1 MFVMKAAPVAALR
14 SKWEPFGP
22 PGTCRLPGCFPEPP
36 EAVASASVSA
46 RVQMIISSLQQG
58 VSQEPPATLR
68 SHRAERGR
76 EPRPAGRPSAH
87 RGQPLLA
94 ATSPQEP
101 SALDSDSDD
110 SVDRDIEQAI
120 QEYLRAKGGAGG
132 RYRAQPARPSTQA
145 PPKLTANPGGQT
157 GEEGSEAQ
165 GSASPVSV
173 SSDDSFEQGIRAE
186 IERFLSEKK
195 LQEAPRWVRPEEQGA
210 EPSEAPARATPKP
223 GREPP
228 AKAVPRQ
235 DPTAASKEF
244 VFRKPPRWAKVNGQP
259 RSLRAKG
266 TAAPEA
272 RLPAPRPEAAPHRGS
287 SGQRPPRTQ
296 SVAAAQRAS
305 DSSSD
310 DGIEEAIQLYQ
321 LEKSRREAGT
331 GLAVDSARSALA
343 EAPRRT
349 PARKKPGFGKATDS
363 PSPDAEQPAK
373 LPKAGKAVPAPGEPA
388 ARSQAAGR
396 PCGRTDVP
404 TELLPGPAEPI
415 LPGPAEPGSA
425 PCPPPPAEPSHPD
438 GDGSAVD
445 SDDSIEQEIRS
456 FLALRMQ
463 AGHPLARAESGLQPT
478 QGPPSQPLPSKSQDR
493 SPHCR
498 RRRGPGCGTTRPLAS
513 RKAREMKDGGQGRA
527 HPALQPPGETCRQPV
542 PARAAGLGDAHGP
555 QGHEKAEEKESSE
568 DKSSSLDSD
577 EDLDTAIK
585 DLLRSKR
592 KARRRGRDPRASG
605 QKKVRF
611 GTAETQSWDKL
622 GSARSGRRESPQ
634 VLRSCLSPCRRDC
647 TAGPPRRAP
656 GADRGTPDA
665 AVPGEGTLPATRL
678 RSRAPRGSPRV
689 CEAEPRDRPRPD
701 AGPRTSSDDTSSVD
715 SDDSIELEIR
725 KFLAEKAK
733 ESSSV
738 GSAEAQGGEPGA
750 PAPQPGMC
758 TRSRRARAALP
769 AAGVQSA
776 ATLLAQGGKGTPFAE
791 LAATLAGCE
800 PAAPRLTGGVV
811 TAKACPGGRNS
822 AYRDQSP
829 RGAEPAAAD
838 TCQTPKAPTFPGNLG
853 SQGLLSPSPGPQAD
867 LTLPWSDFGR
877 PGRLPSPWPLNSEG
891 RGPAWTAGLRTESEK
906 GAEGSARGS
915 TSLALDPGKSLAFGG
930 FSPLL
935 STQLFQFGRGVS
947 WGKHAGLFSTQL
959 GLPPHSPPFAAFGAA
974 QAGPSPVFG
983 GPHLL
988 LRKEG
993 GSWPGRRPPAGLSSH
1008 DGRSMDLRYRRE
1020 AVDADGKDQE
1030 ALGSD
1035 ASEGSDVSVEGGVG

>member
-1 MFVMKAAPVAALR
+1 MFLMKAAPVAALR

-46 RVQMIISSLQQG
+46 RVHMIISSLQQG

-132 RYRAQPARPSTQA
+132 RYGAQPARPSTQA

-165 GSASPVSV
+165 GSASPGSV

-186 IERFLSEKK
+186 IERFLSEK
-195 LQEAPRWVRPEEQGA
+195 LQETPRWVTPEEQRA
-210 EPSEAPARATPKP
+210 EPSEAPARAAPKP
-223 GREPP
+223 GREPS
-228 AKAVPRQ
+228 AKAPLRQ
-235 DPTAASKEF
+235 DATAASKEF
-244 VFRKPPRWAKVNGQP
+244 VFRKPPRWAKANGQP
-259 RSLRAKG
+259 RGLRAKG

-272 RLPAPRPEAAPHRGS
+272 RLPAPRPEAAPHKGS
-287 SGQRPPRTQ
+287 TGQRPPRSQ
-296 SVAAAQRAS
+296 SAAAAQRAS

-349 PARKKPGFGKATDS
+349 PARKKPGFVKATDS
-363 PSPDAEQPAK
+363 LSPDAEQPAK
-373 LPKAGKAVPAPGEPA
+373 LPKAGRAVPAPGEPA
-388 ARSQAAGR
+388 TRSQGAGQ
-396 PCGRTDVP
+396 PCCRADVP
-404 TELLPGPAEPI
+404 AELLGPEPI
-415 LPGPAEPGSA
+415 LPGPVEPSSP
-425 PCPPPPAEPSHPD
+425 PCPPPRAEPDRPD
-438 GDGSAVD
+438 DGSAVD
-445 SDDSIEQEIRS
+445 SDDSIEQEIRT
-456 FLALRMQ
+456 FLALKTQ
-463 AGHPLARAESGLQPT
+463 ARHPLTRAEGGPQPA
-478 QGPPSQPLPSKSQDR
+478 QGPPSQPLPSKSPDR

-498 RRRGPGCGTTRPLAS
+498 RRRGATRPLAS
-513 RKAREMKDGGQGRA
+513 RKAREMKDSGQGRA
-527 HPALQPPGETCRQPV
+527 HPALQPPAEACRQPV

-555 QGHEKAEEKESSE
+555 QGHEKAEEQESSE

-592 KARRRGRDPRASG
+592 KPRRRGRDPRASG

-622 GSARSGRRESPQ
+622 GSVRGDRRESPQ
-634 VLRSCLSPCRRDC
+634 VHRSCLPPCRRDC
-647 TAGPPRRAP
+647 TTGPPRRAP
-656 GADRGTPDA
+656 GADRGTPDP
-665 AVPGEGTLPATRL
+665 AVAGEGTLPAGRL
-678 RSRAPRGSPRV
+678 RSRAPRGSPRI
-689 CEAEPRDRPRPD
+689 CEAKPQDRPRP
-701 AGPRTSSDDTSSVD
+701 APGPHTPSDDTSSVD

-738 GSAEAQGGEPGA
+738 GSAEAQTGEPGA
-750 PAPQPGMC
+750 LAPQPGVC
-758 TRSRRARAALP
+758 TRSRRARGAPP

-791 LAATLAGCE
+791 PSLAATLAGCE
-800 PAAPRLTGGVV
+800 PAAPQLTGGAV
-811 TAKACPGGRNS
+811 TAKACPGGRTG
-822 AYRDQSP
+822 ACTYRDQSP
-829 RGAEPAAAD
+829 RGAEPAAD
-838 TCQTPKAPTFPGNLG
+838 SMPGQPPKAATFPGNFG
-853 SQGLLSPSPGPQAD
+853 SQSLLSPSPGPQAD
-867 LTLPWSDFGR
+867 LALPWSDFGR

-891 RGPAWTAGLRTESEK
+891 RGPAWTAGLRAESEK

-915 TSLALDPGKSLAFGG
+915 PGLTLDPGKSLAFGG

-947 WGKHAGLFSTQL
+947 WGTHTGLFSTQL
-959 GLPPHSPPFAAFGAA
+959 GLPPQGPPFAAFGAA
-974 QAGPSPVFG
+974 PAGPSPVFG

-993 GSWPGRRPPAGLSSH
+993 GSWPGRRPPTGLSSH
-1008 DGRSMDLRYRRE
+1008 DGRSMGHTDLRYRRE
-1020 AVDADGKDQE
+1020 ALDTDEQDQE

-1035 ASEGSDVSVEGGVG
+1035 ASECSDASMEGGVG